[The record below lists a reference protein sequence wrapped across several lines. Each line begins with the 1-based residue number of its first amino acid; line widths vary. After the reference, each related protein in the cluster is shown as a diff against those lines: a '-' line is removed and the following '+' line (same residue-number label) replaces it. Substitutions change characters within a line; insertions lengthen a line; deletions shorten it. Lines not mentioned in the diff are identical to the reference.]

1 MAALSII
8 ALLVGVAGAVGRP
21 FRLPAWVVPAGA
33 AVVVLAAG
41 AITVTSARHA
51 LSELGDPLAFLLAA
65 VPLAV
70 LLDRLGFF
78 TTLATRLTTRSSSV
92 GGLWVL
98 AAAVTTVLNLDAAV
112 VLLTPLYVS
121 IARRTGRDPLLLGA
135 QPVLLACLASS
146 ALPVSNLTNLIAAAA
161 TGAGTSDFLVH
172 LGLPSLVAT
181 TVGWWRYRA
190 LLRRS
195 PAASQPAGADS
206 VAAAGTRRSLSIGGI
221 VVIGVLIGFTVGP
234 SIGLAPW
241 EVALGA
247 DAFLIALEV
256 RDRRSKQGSGND
268 AAWMAV
274 PWGAVPVGTALV
286 AGSLGVLA
294 AAAAGHLRLDQ
305 LIGGT
310 SLADLARTAGV
321 AALGANVVNNLP
333 ALLVALPAT
342 GHGVTPSLWA
352 VLVGVN
358 MGPVLVATA
367 SLASLLW
374 LESLRRLGVDVR
386 ARDFSRIGVL
396 VGLPAALAGI
406 GTAVVLSGTGVVP

>member
-1 MAALSII
+1 MAALSIV

-21 FRLPAWVVPAGA
+21 FRLPAWMVPAGA
-33 AVVVLAAG
+33 AVVVLLAG
-41 AITVTSARHA
+41 AISLDSARHA
-51 LSELGDPLAFLLAA
+51 LSELGGPLAFLLAA

-78 TTLATRLTTRSSSV
+78 TTVAARITARSSSV

-98 AAAVTTVLNLDAAV
+98 TALVTTVLNLDAAV

-121 IARRTGRDPLLLGA
+121 IARRSGRDPLLVAA

-172 LGLPSLVAT
+172 LGLPSLAAT
-181 TVGWWRYRA
+181 SVGWWRYRA

-195 PAASQPAGADS
+195 AVTSPLATVETGDAGEA
-206 VAAAGTRRSLSIGGI
+206 RRALAIGG
-221 VVIGVLIGFTVGP
+221 VVVAGVLIGFTLGRGVG
-234 SIGLAPW
+234 LEPW
-241 EVALGA
+241 EVALLA
-247 DAFLIALEV
+247 DAVLIGVEV
-256 RDRRSKQGSGND
+256 RTRQAHDDLGNG
-268 AAWMAV
+268 AAWRAV
-274 PWGAVPVGTALV
+274 PWGAAPVGTALV

-294 AAAAGHLRLDQ
+294 AAAVVHLPVGQ

-310 SLADLARTAGV
+310 SVADLARTAGV
-321 AALGANVVNNLP
+321 AAAGANVVNNLP

-342 GHGVTPSLWA
+342 GRGVTPSVWA
-352 VLVGVN
+352 VLLGVN
-358 MGPVLVATA
+358 MGPVLVVTG

-374 LESLRRLGVDVR
+374 LDALRRLGVPVR
-386 ARDFSRIGVL
+386 ARDFSRIGVQ
-396 VGLPAALAGI
+396 VGLPAALGGI
-406 GTAVVLSGTGVVP
+406 GTALLLVGTGVVS